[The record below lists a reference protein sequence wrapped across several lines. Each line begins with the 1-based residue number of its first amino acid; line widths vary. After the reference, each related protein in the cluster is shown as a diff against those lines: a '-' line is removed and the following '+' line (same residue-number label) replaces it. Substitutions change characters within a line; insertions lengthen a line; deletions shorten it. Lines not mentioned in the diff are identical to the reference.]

1 MPHFYFHLS
10 APDQDF
16 QDPIGAD
23 LSDIC
28 AAHSRAM
35 LLADRVMM
43 FSGFADQ
50 DLDFRR
56 WTVRVTD
63 ASQNLLMTILF
74 PTHFPRGKWKSAAAE
89 GVSVNNEP
97 RRDVDRGGV
106 AAGAAKAR
114 RNRAPAI
121 GTAVTEK
128 IPAAG
133 SCQPRIE
140 RLAPTA

>member
-10 APDQDF
+10 APDEDF

-43 FSGFADQ
+43 FSGFAEQ

-63 ASQNLLMTILF
+63 AGQNLLMTVLF

-89 GVSVNNEP
+89 GVRPSIMSLDATLTAAASRRVPP
-97 RRDVDRGGV
+97 RR
-106 AAGAAKAR
+106 AGTGLLQSGR
-114 RNRAPAI
+114 P
-121 GTAVTEK
+121 
-128 IPAAG
+128 
-133 SCQPRIE
+133 
-140 RLAPTA
+140 